1 MQIVWDVLLLKMLWI
16 IIQLLD
22 KVLHQIKAQLAI
34 LNVFSDFY
42 FSLHETVFSNKS
54 AICILL
60 KCWSLKDGQ
69 SRKIKNNRRSRIQ
82 LSRSLC
88 PEKILCNLFFVLFM
102 KFTPQVSTPHIPVVC
117 HIKCNCSN
125 PEQPKIEADRS
136 HFTLS
141 LNISAVY
148 YTPAVI
154 LLSLLSE

>member
-1 MQIVWDVLLLKMLWI
+1 MLSQIFIFLSMKQFFLT
-16 IIQLLD
+16 
-22 KVLHQIKAQLAI
+22 KVPY
-34 LNVFSDFY
+34 VY
-42 FSLHETVFSNKS
+42 FKY
-54 AICILL
+54 L

-69 SRKIKNNRRSRIQ
+69 SRKILNNRRSRIQ

-102 KFTPQVSTPHIPVVC
+102 KFTPQVSTPHRPVVC
-117 HIKCNCSN
+117 HIKCNCSK
-125 PEQPKIEADRS
+125 PEQPKIEVDRS